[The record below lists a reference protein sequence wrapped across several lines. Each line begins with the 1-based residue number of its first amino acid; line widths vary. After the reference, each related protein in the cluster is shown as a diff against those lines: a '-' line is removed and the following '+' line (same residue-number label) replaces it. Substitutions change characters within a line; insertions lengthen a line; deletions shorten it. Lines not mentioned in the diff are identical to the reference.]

1 MFWKVIGNLYRYSI
15 NKYPWID
22 IKSPSSELNT
32 KMNKNTIYLRS
43 VNLQLKVEHIAEF
56 SFLLKMYDDDGIYFI
71 EEVKV

>member
-1 MFWKVIGNLYRYSI
+1 MHLIREHPIRKTNTNRYKV
-15 NKYPWID
+15 
-22 IKSPSSELNT
+22 
-32 KMNKNTIYLRS
+32 KMNKNTMYLRS

>member
-1 MFWKVIGNLYRYSI
+1 
-15 NKYPWID
+15 
-22 IKSPSSELNT
+22 
-32 KMNKNTIYLRS
+32 MNKNTIYLRS